1 MEQEK
6 RVITMRTVF
15 YVVVYG
21 IFGYVLERVINLIA
35 YGAWFDNRVLTLP
48 VQPMYGLGV
57 VLAVVI
63 FRHMK
68 RFPINRGWQ
77 VALLFP
83 VAILT
88 TAFSEWIS
96 GEGYELLSGRTLWD
110 YGQTF
115 AMCDYPYVCI
125 FPTTLFG
132 ILSALTVLFIH
143 PSVERLGARLP
154 AWTVYGITGLVMLD
168 MIITYTLMAF

>member
-1 MEQEK
+1 
-6 RVITMRTVF
+6 MRTVF

-21 IFGYVLERVINLIA
+21 VFGYALERVINLVA
-35 YGAWFDNRVLTLP
+35 YGSWFDNRVLTLP

-63 FRHMK
+63 FRQME
-68 RFPINRGWQ
+68 RFPIKRMWR

-96 GEGYELLSGRTLWD
+96 GEGYELLNDRTLWD

-115 AMCDYPYVCI
+115 AMCNYPYVCI
-125 FPTTLFG
+125 LPTSLFG
-132 ILSALTVLFIH
+132 ILSALAVLFIH
-143 PSVERLGARLP
+143 PTVEKLSARLP
-154 AWTVYGITGLVMLD
+154 GWAVYTVSGLVLLD
-168 MIITYTLMAF
+168 MIITYTLMAS